1 MGARPPSWLRRSLR
15 DKKKR
20 GGGQKRKKKRK
31 KGEGAKRGG
40 KKEGTKKRNGQK
52 SLSFL
57 FIFDR
62 LEVDQPALHITIKGK
77 GTQNIKSLTLF
88 VVKDQTKIYCE

>member
-31 KGEGAKRGG
+31 KGEGDKKGKKKRKKGEGG

-77 GTQNIKSLTLF
+77 GTQNIKSLTLLW
-88 VVKDQTKIYCE
+88 